1 MKLECMLPIKESPVA
16 ISTYTFRIMKVYI
29 VAMLKLVYS

>member
-16 ISTYTFRIMKVYI
+16 ISAYI
-29 VAMLKLVYS
+29 YISDNEGIYSYA